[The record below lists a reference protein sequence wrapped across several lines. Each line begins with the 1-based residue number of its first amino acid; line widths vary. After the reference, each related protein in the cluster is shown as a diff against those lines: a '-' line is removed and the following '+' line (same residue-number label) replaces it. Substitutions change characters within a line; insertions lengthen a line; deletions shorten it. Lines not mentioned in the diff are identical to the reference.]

1 MKQHQR
7 ETLLAFLLCTLLVI
21 HFVSVI
27 VQLLCIKDAN
37 IIRLVVNIIVSI
49 ACIKALVRLS
59 GYEVTVCDY
68 KIL

>member
-21 HFVSVI
+21 HIVSVI

-49 ACIKALVRLS
+49 ACIKGLVRLS
-59 GYEVTVCDY
+59 GYEVTICDY

>member
-7 ETLLAFLLCTLLVI
+7 ETLLAFLLCNLLVI